1 MKTVKTVIL
10 TIVFLLL
17 FSLNAFAAEGIVT
30 ASSLKL
36 RKEPS
41 LEGEVLYGI
50 SKDAKVEIIEKT
62 DDKWYKVKYNG
73 DTGYVSAEYVKTE
86 EVVTSTPVPEV
97 TTEPEVNE
105 VLTES
110 DEGAIFKTSVETDVY
125 IVQIINSSIINKVE
139 ANKQVNVIK
148 KMNKS
153 AYVEAESVYG
163 WVIYDKLVSKNVT
176 PEVVATPE
184 PEVIEETP
192 TPSPVATPEVTP
204 EPTAEPLVEAT
215 PTPEVTE
222 EPEAITEAVGYI
234 NVSTYANLR
243 KEPSTDATVLDTLL
257 RNTEVKV
264 LSEENGWSKV
274 TVKGMTGYISKDLI
288 SNTKL
293 EEIDTTSRGT
303 TEQREPE
310 NPVKEQPVAQNNTDG
325 VKIVEFAK
333 KYLGYKYVLGG
344 TTPSGGFDC
353 SGFVYY
359 VFGQMGKNISRSL
372 SVQATAGIAVSK
384 ANLQIGDMVI
394 FNDSSNSSLGHVGI
408 YVGDSQFIHAA
419 NPKRG
424 VVIDY
429 LDSRNSYYNER
440 YVTARR
446 V

>member
-1 MKTVKTVIL
+1 MKTVKTAIL
-10 TIVFLLL
+10 AMVFLLL
-17 FSLNAFAAEGIVT
+17 FSITSLGTEGIVT

-50 SKDAKVEIIEKT
+50 SKDEKVEIIEKT

-73 DTGYVSAEYVKTE
+73 DVGYVSAEYIKTE
-86 EVVTSTPVPEV
+86 ETATTPTPVI
-97 TTEPEVNE
+97 TDEPEEKDEIETVVE
-105 VLTES
+105 STEI
-110 DEGAIFKTSVETDVY
+110 EETTTYKTLNETDVY
-125 IVQIINSSIINKVE
+125 ILPVINSSVINKIE
-139 ANKQVNVIK
+139 AGKQINIVKI
-148 KMNKS
+148 MNKW
-153 AYVEAESVYG
+153 AYIESESFYG
-163 WVIYDKLVSKNVT
+163 WVIYEKLTTTSEEVT
-176 PEVVATPE
+176 PEVMPE
-184 PEVIEETP
+184 I
-192 TPSPVATPEVTP
+192 TPEVTP
-204 EPTAEPLVEAT
+204 EVTVEPSVKPEAT
-215 PTPEVTE
+215 PTPEPEVPEVPAQTTE
-222 EPEAITEAVGYI
+222 TIGYI

-257 RNTEVKV
+257 RNTEVTV
-264 LSEENGWSKV
+264 LSEENGWAKV
-274 TVKGMTGYISKDLI
+274 KAKGMTGYVSKDLI
-288 SNTKL
+288 SSTKL

-303 TEQREPE
+303 SNVREPE
-310 NPVKEQPVAQNNTDG
+310 KTVIEEATTPVNSNGSE
-325 VKIVEFAK
+325 IVGLAK
-333 KYLGYKYVLGG
+333 KYLGYSYVLGG

-359 VFGQMGKNISRSL
+359 VFGQMGKKISRSL
-372 SVQATAGIAVSK
+372 SVQATTGVSVSK
-384 ANLQIGDMVI
+384 SNLQIGDIVI

-408 YVGDSQFIHAA
+408 YIGDNQFIHAA

>member
-1 MKTVKTVIL
+1 MKILKTAIL
-10 TIVFLLL
+10 AIVFILLL
-17 FSLNAFAAEGIVT
+17 SLNSFAAEGIVT

-41 LEGEVLYGI
+41 LEGDVLYGI

-73 DTGYVSAEYVKTE
+73 DTGYVSAEYIKTE
-86 EVVTSTPVPEV
+86 EVVVTATPEV
-97 TTEPEVNE
+97 TEKPETNE
-105 VLTES
+105 VATET
-110 DEGAIFKTSVETDVY
+110 EETNTYKTTIETDVY
-125 IVQIINSSIINKVE
+125 ILPVINSSVINKIE
-139 ANKQVNVIK
+139 AGKQVNIIK
-148 KMNKS
+148 KMNKW
-153 AYVEAESVYG
+153 AYVECESVYG
-163 WVIYDKLVSKNVT
+163 WTIYEKLKSET
-176 PEVVATPE
+176 
-184 PEVIEETP
+184 IET
-192 TPSPVATPEVTP
+192 VPEVTP
-204 EPTAEPLVEAT
+204 EPSPEAT
-215 PTPEVTE
+215 PVVTPEPTVEPTITPEVTPVATEKPIQTE
-222 EPEAITEAVGYI
+222 ETVGYI

-264 LSEENGWSKV
+264 LSEENGWAKV
-274 TVKGMTGYISKDLI
+274 TVKGMTGYVSKDLVA
-288 SNTKL
+288 STKL
-293 EEIDTTSRGT
+293 KKIDTSSRGT
-303 TEQREPE
+303 SEIREPE
-310 NPVKEQPVAQNNTDG
+310 KVDESQTNIQANTNG
-325 VKIVEFAK
+325 SEIVEFAK

-359 VFGQMGKNISRSL
+359 IFGQMGKSISRSL
-372 SVQATAGIAVSK
+372 SVQATTGVEVSK

-408 YVGDSQFIHAA
+408 YVGNSQFIHAA

>member
-1 MKTVKTVIL
+1 MKTVKTAIL
-10 TIVFLLL
+10 AIIFLLL
-17 FSLNAFAAEGIVT
+17 FSITSFGAEGIVT

-73 DTGYVSAEYVKTE
+73 DTGYVSAEYIKTE
-86 EVVTSTPVPEV
+86 EAVATPEPSVTDNTEV
-97 TTEPEVNE
+97 AEEPAETIEEN
-105 VLTES
+105 
-110 DEGAIFKTSVETDVY
+110 AYKTSNEIDVY
-125 IVQIINSSIINKVE
+125 ILPVINSSIINKIDAE
-139 ANKQVNVIK
+139 KQVNIIK
-148 KMNKS
+148 KMNKW
-153 AYVEAESVYG
+153 AYVETESIYG
-163 WVIYDKLVSKNVT
+163 WVILGELTMAEGGAETEATPEPLPEITPEVTVEPSPIVT
-176 PEVVATPE
+176 PEATTETTATPTPE
-184 PEVIEETP
+184 PEV
-192 TPSPVATPEVTP
+192 
-204 EPTAEPLVEAT
+204 
-215 PTPEVTE
+215 
-222 EPEAITEAVGYI
+222 TEAPEQTTETIGYI

-243 KEPSTDATVLDTLL
+243 KEPSTDATILDTLL
-257 RNTEVKV
+257 RNTEVTV
-264 LSEENGWSKV
+264 ISEEDGWAKV
-274 TVKGMTGYISKDLI
+274 KVKGMTGFVSKDLI
-288 SNTKL
+288 SSTKL

-303 TEQREPE
+303 GEQREPE
-310 NPVKEQPVAQNNTDG
+310 KIEETQQSVANTNG
-325 VKIVEFAK
+325 SEIVEFAK

-359 VFGQMGKNISRSL
+359 VFGQLGKNISRSL
-372 SVQATAGIAVSK
+372 SVQATAGVAVSK
-384 ANLQIGDMVI
+384 ENLQIGDVVI

-408 YVGDSQFIHAA
+408 YVGNSQFIHAA

>member
-1 MKTVKTVIL
+1 MKTIKTVIL
-10 TIVFLLL
+10 AIIFLLL
-17 FSLNAFAAEGIVT
+17 FSITAFGTEGTVT

-41 LEGEVLYGI
+41 LEGEILYGI

-73 DTGYVSAEYVKTE
+73 DIGYVSAEYVKTE
-86 EVVTSTPVPEV
+86 EIITTPTPVI
-97 TTEPEVNE
+97 TDEPEEKENE
-105 VLTES
+105 ETVLESTEI
-110 DEGAIFKTSVETDVY
+110 EETTTYMTSKEIDVY
-125 IVQIINSSIINKVE
+125 ILPVINSSIINQIGTE
-139 ANKQVNVIK
+139 KQVNIIK
-148 KMNKS
+148 KINKW
-153 AYVEAESVYG
+153 AYVESESIYG
-163 WVIYDKLVSKNVT
+163 WVIYEKLTITSGDVVPEIVPEVT
-176 PEVVATPE
+176 PEATPEAIIKDTVEPSIKPEATATPE
-184 PEVIEETP
+184 PEVTEVPAQSAET
-192 TPSPVATPEVTP
+192 
-204 EPTAEPLVEAT
+204 
-215 PTPEVTE
+215 
-222 EPEAITEAVGYI
+222 IGYI

-243 KEPSTDATVLDTLL
+243 KEPSTEATVLDTLL

-264 LSEENGWSKV
+264 LSEENGWAKV

-293 EEIDTTSRGT
+293 EESDTTSRGT
-303 TEQREPE
+303 SEQRKPE
-310 NPVKEQPVAQNNTDG
+310 KIEEVQQVSSTNGFE
-325 VKIVEFAK
+325 IVEYAK

-359 VFGQMGKNISRSL
+359 IFGQMGKSISRSL
-372 SVQATAGIAVSK
+372 SVQATAGVAVSK
-384 ANLQIGDMVI
+384 ANLQIGDIVI

-408 YVGDSQFIHAA
+408 YVGDNQFIHAA